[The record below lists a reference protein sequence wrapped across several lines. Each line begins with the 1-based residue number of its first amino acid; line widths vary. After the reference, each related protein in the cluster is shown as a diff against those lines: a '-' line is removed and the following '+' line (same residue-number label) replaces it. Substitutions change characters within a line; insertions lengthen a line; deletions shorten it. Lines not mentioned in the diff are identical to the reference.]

1 MKKPFLL
8 FVTAAAL
15 AVACIAVP
23 ARNGAAAAAA
33 TPPPSP
39 PPLSA
44 ATPGPLPSSVPM
56 PAKSVETPD
65 PSASSEPDIFSTPS
79 PPPNARQGINGVWEV
94 QIQRGTQVQY
104 THFKIKQTDNALTG
118 VYLDQSNKQFP
129 LAGSLDGKDVRII
142 VTLKDGS
149 SLTFAATLDGTTDML
164 GLLTT
169 PKDSVPFTAAYR
181 PKEDFLENINA
192 GPAMGGQGGLS
203 GQGGITPP

>member
-1 MKKPFLL
+1 MS
-8 FVTAAAL
+8 AAAL
-15 AVACIAVP
+15 AVAFVAVP
-23 ARNGAAAAAA
+23 ARNGAVAAAA

-44 ATPGPLPSSVPM
+44 ATPAPPNTAS
-56 PAKSVETPD
+56 TP
-65 PSASSEPDIFSTPS
+65 EPNIFSTPT
-79 PPPNARQGINGVWEV
+79 PPPNARQGIDGVWEV
-94 QIQRGTQVQY
+94 EIQRGTQVEY
-104 THFKIKQTDNALTG
+104 THFKIKQLDNAITG

-129 LAGSLDGKDVRII
+129 LAGSLDGKDVRIV

-192 GPAMGGQGGLS
+192 GPAMGGQG
-203 GQGGITPP
+203 QGITPP

>member
-8 FVTAAAL
+8 FITAIAL
-15 AVACIAVP
+15 AVASLAVP

-39 PPLSA
+39 PPLQTAAPVPQFTSA
-44 ATPGPLPSSVPM
+44 PGLPMTPQSQQ
-56 PAKSVETPD
+56 TPD
-65 PSASSEPDIFSTPS
+65 PASSGEPNIFATPS
-79 PPPNARQGINGVWEV
+79 PPPNARQGIDGVWEV
-94 QIQRGTQVQY
+94 QIQRGTQVEY
-104 THFKIKQTDNALTG
+104 THFKIKQTDNAITG
-118 VYLDQSNKQFP
+118 TYLDQTNKQFP

-192 GPAMGGQGGLS
+192 GPAMGGQGG
-203 GQGGITPP
+203 QGITPP

>member
-8 FVTAAAL
+8 FVSAVAL
-15 AVACIAVP
+15 ATACVAVP
-23 ARNGAAAAAA
+23 AHKGAAAAAA

-44 ATPGPLPSSVPM
+44 STPAPPPSVPLPPQS
-56 PAKSVETPD
+56 EYTPD
-65 PSASSEPDIFSTPS
+65 PATSGEPDIFATPT
-79 PPPNARQGINGVWEV
+79 PPPNARQGIDGVWEV
-94 QIQRGTQVQY
+94 EIQRGTQVDY

-129 LAGSLDGKDVRII
+129 LAGSLDGKDVRIV

-192 GPAMGGQGGLS
+192 GPAMGGQGG
-203 GQGGITPP
+203 GITPP